1 LDTDSSTTYRHTQQG
16 PWYLLLLAIA
26 ILQFTLA
33 FMMRNE
39 SPPLAWLFLCV
50 AILMLTLM
58 ISFFHLTT
66 EDRGTYL
73 SIRFGPLPLFRKQIP
88 YSEIVSTEISK
99 TSFLDG
105 WGIHYSIRGGWVW
118 NIWGFRCVLIQQP
131 KQKLWIGTDQPERLN
146 EMLLSK
152 IAIQSNDAVSSEAST
167 DNAQS

>member
-1 LDTDSSTTYRHTQQG
+1 MDTDRSTTYRHTQQG
-16 PWYLLLLAIA
+16 PWYLLLFAIA

-33 FMMRNE
+33 FIMRNE

-50 AILMLTLM
+50 ATLMLIMMT
-58 ISFFHLTT
+58 SFFQLTT
-66 EDRGTYL
+66 EDRDTYL
-73 SIRFGPLPLFRKQIP
+73 SVRFGPLPLFRKQIP

-118 NIWGFRCVLIQQP
+118 NIWGFRCVLIQLP

-146 EMLLSK
+146 DLLLSK
-152 IAIQSNDAVSSEAST
+152 IAVRSSDEVCSEAST
-167 DNAQS
+167 DNAHS